1 MGAGPSIL
9 TLCQSAKVILY
20 DEQVACYNAN
30 AMRER
35 MHVSEPA
42 EVSGNNARR
51 GDVVIRLADDR
62 DNPRT
67 VHLVSPTTPASS
79 VPCKVVNPMFVSTF
93 SLSHLR
99 HEQREKSAPC
109 VHRGPFRTYPRLSR
123 KQPPSSHRRTRKDYI
138 DLLYQE
144 YPVCPVPGSRSL
156 TVRLLPKVC
165 FDRGHVPIAVH
176 PLYACHALEE
186 GHVIARAVYKG

>member
-30 AMRER
+30 AMHER
-35 MHVSEPA
+35 VHLAEPA
-42 EVSGNNARR
+42 EVSGNARR
-51 GDVVIRLADDR
+51 GDVVIRLPDDR
-62 DNPRT
+62 ANPRT
-67 VHLVSPTTPASS
+67 VQLVSPTTPSS
-79 VPCKVVNPMFVSTF
+79 VPSKVVNPMFVSTF

-99 HEQREKSAPC
+99 PEPSKKCAPC

-123 KQPPSSHRRTRKDYI
+123 KQPSSTHRRTRKDYI

-144 YPVCPVPGSRSL
+144 YPVCPLPPGSRSL

-165 FDRGHVPIAVH
+165 FDRGQVPMAVH
-176 PLYACHALEE
+176 PLYACHPLDE